1 MVNPIF
7 QMLFLWIVF
16 SLPSILLIYRFRKR
30 HLVEKKDI
38 YEDKKLFTRKQF
50 IFSFFALIIIFIISR
65 SIEETFKST
74 DYELFYILLDIPAFF
89 GLFYV
94 SIKRLRDLNLNVWF
108 SLFNLIPF
116 SNVVFYIILFCYK
129 GKKRINKEQLTDNN
143 I

>member
-1 MVNPIF
+1 
-7 QMLFLWIVF
+7 MLFLWIVF

-38 YEDKKLFTRKQF
+38 FEDKKLFTRKQF

-74 DYELFYILLDIPAFF
+74 DYELFYILLNIPAIF

-94 SIKRLRDLNLNVWF
+94 SIKRLRDLNLNAWF

-129 GKKRINKEQLTDNN
+129 GKKRSNKEQLTDNN

>member
-1 MVNPIF
+1 
-7 QMLFLWIVF
+7 MLFLWIVF